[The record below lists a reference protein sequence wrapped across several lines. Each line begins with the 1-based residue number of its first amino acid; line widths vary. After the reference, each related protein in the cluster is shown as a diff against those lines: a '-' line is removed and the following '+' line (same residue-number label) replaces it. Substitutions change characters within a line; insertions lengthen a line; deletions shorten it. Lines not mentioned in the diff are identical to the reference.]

1 MTPAREQPGG
11 VVGMALD
18 HLRECRAATAAKPTS
33 CFHEHAEHH
42 EGNRWHC
49 SDCGEPFTGDYPED
63 YER

>member
-1 MTPAREQPGG
+1 MTPSQVSGAAA
-11 VVGMALD
+11 MALD
-18 HLRECRAATAAKPTS
+18 HLRERRTATADKSTD
-33 CFHEHAEHH
+33 CCHEHAEHH